1 MTILR
6 ILQNLHDLCLD
17 GCILASVFKTS
28 SVSFFYSLSDPF
40 LFFFMITFTI
50 AVAITFM
57 ITVAIFNIS
66 ASASTFKTTHILSL
80 FFYCVTLYYMGQLDK
95 VC

>member
-6 ILQNLHDLCLD
+6 IPQNLHDLCLD

-40 LFFFMITFTI
+40 LFFFMITF
-50 AVAITFM
+50 M
-57 ITVAIFNIS
+57 ITVAILNIS
-66 ASASTFKTTHILSL
+66 ESASTFKATHILSL
-80 FFYCVTLYYMGQLDK
+80 LFTVLHYIIWDS
-95 VC
+95 

>member
-6 ILQNLHDLCLD
+6 IPQNLHDLCLD

-40 LFFFMITFTI
+40 LFFFMITF
-50 AVAITFM
+50 M
-57 ITVAIFNIS
+57 ITVAILNIS
-66 ASASTFKTTHILSL
+66 ESASTFKTTHILSL
-80 FFYCVTLYYMGQLDK
+80 LFTVLHYIIWDS
-95 VC
+95 